1 MESNTIKCYDI
12 FRIFHHEYITLSY
25 TSFKDFL
32 DTKDLGV
39 SIVDFENVLF
49 EVTDKKKFFLAKIKY
64 GFEYTI
70 KKRVAR
76 KRC

>member
-1 MESNTIKCYDI
+1 MESNTIKCYE
-12 FRIFHHEYITLSY
+12 IFHVFRHEYIALSY

-49 EVTDKKKFFLAKIKY
+49 EITDKKKWFLAKIKY
-64 GFEYTI
+64 GI
-70 KKRVAR
+70 
-76 KRC
+76 

>member
-1 MESNTIKCYDI
+1 MNNTIKCYDI
-12 FRIFHHEYITLSY
+12 FNIFHNEHITLSY

-49 EVTDKKKFFLAKIKY
+49 EITDKKKWFLARVKY
-64 GFEYTI
+64 GIEYTEW
-70 KKRVAR
+70 KGYEDTSH
-76 KRC
+76 

>member
-12 FRIFHHEYITLSY
+12 FHMLRHEYIALSY

-49 EVTDKKKFFLAKIKY
+49 EITDKKKFFLAKIKY
-64 GFEYTI
+64 GI
-70 KKRVAR
+70 
-76 KRC
+76 